1 MAQMYQPSRERIERL
16 TAIYRERHLQEREQ
30 QERWVIENQPRRVI
44 KFVERGLCDRQRLKV
59 AEMLMDPS
67 NQ

>member
-1 MAQMYQPSRERIERL
+1 MYQPSRERIERL
-16 TAIYRERHLQEREQ
+16 TAIFRERHLREREQ
-30 QERWVIENQPRRVI
+30 QETWYVELQPRRVI
-44 KFVERGLCDRQRLKV
+44 KFLDRGLCDRQRLKV

>member
-1 MAQMYQPSRERIERL
+1 MYQPSRERIERM
-16 TAIYRERHLQEREQ
+16 TAIFRERHFQEREQ
-30 QERWVIENQPRRVI
+30 QENWLIDIQPRRVI
-44 KFVERGLCDRQRLKV
+44 KFLDRGLCDRQRLKV

>member
-1 MAQMYQPSRERIERL
+1 MYQPSRERIERL
-16 TAIYRERHLQEREQ
+16 TAIFRERHLREREQ
-30 QERWVIENQPRRVI
+30 QENWLIDIQPRRVI
-44 KFVERGLCDRQRLKV
+44 RFLDRGLCDRQRLKV

>member
-1 MAQMYQPSRERIERL
+1 MYQPSPERIERM
-16 TAIYRERHLQEREQ
+16 TAIFRERHLQEREQ
-30 QERWVIENQPRRVI
+30 QENWLIDIQPRRVI
-44 KFVERGLCDRQRLKV
+44 KFLDRGLCDRQRLKV